1 MNYVL
6 DHPQHESAATTGHT
20 KQDVVYGNHEK
31 SDLKDQIDILKDRFE
46 MMSW

>member
-6 DHPQHESAATTGHT
+6 DHPQHESAAATAHT
-20 KQDVVYGNHEK
+20 EQDVAYGNHEK
-31 SDLKDQIDILKDRFE
+31 SNLKDWIDILKDRFE